1 MSDSAGGISGGATPI
16 AIKAETSVVDPDSC
30 KFIVD
35 RVVHPGGPFAYR
47 HIDPTDDAPLV
58 ARLFGLGHITHVLI
72 AGPIVTVG
80 KSSAASWDTLRREVG
95 AAIREHLTAGSPVII
110 DRVAGSEAPGVSG
123 RSDRQVRVAI
133 QDLLTRTVNPSIASH
148 GGTITVV
155 DLTNG
160 VLSIEMSGG
169 CQGCS
174 SSTATLRDGFETMA
188 RLVAPEITTI
198 VDTTDHA
205 SGTAPFHPA
214 GSSPSTSSSA
224 IAITRSANH
233 AANHAAN
240 HRSHTP

>member
-1 MSDSAGGISGGATPI
+1 MSDSVGGFSGGATAI

-30 KFIVD
+30 KFTVD

-72 AGPIVTVG
+72 AGPTVTVS
-80 KSSAASWDTLRREVG
+80 KSPAASWDTLRRGIG
-95 AAIREHLTAGSPVII
+95 AAIREHLAAGSPVII
-110 DRVAGSEAPGVSG
+110 DRVAGSGAPGVSL

-133 QDLLTRTVNPSIASH
+133 EDLLTRTVNPSIASH
-148 GGTITVV
+148 GGTISVV
-155 DLTNG
+155 DLTDG

-188 RLVAPEITTI
+188 RLVAPEITAI

-205 SGTAPFHPA
+205 GGTAPFHPA
-214 GSSPSTSSSA
+214 GSSPSTSTSP

-233 AANHAAN
+233 AANH
-240 HRSHTP
+240 RSHTP

>member
-1 MSDSAGGISGGATPI
+1 MSESAGGISAGATAI

-30 KFIVD
+30 KFTVD

-58 ARLFGLGHITHVLI
+58 ARLFGLGQITHVLI
-72 AGPIVTVG
+72 AGPTVTVS
-80 KSSAASWDTLRREVG
+80 KSSAASWDTLRRAIG

-110 DRVAGSEAPGVSG
+110 DSVAGSGAPGVSG
-123 RSDRQVRVAI
+123 RSERQVRVAI
-133 QDLLTRTVNPSIASH
+133 EDLLTRTVNPSIASH

-155 DLTNG
+155 DLTDG
-160 VLSIEMSGG
+160 VLSIEMTGG

-188 RLVAPEITTI
+188 RLVAPEITAI

-205 SGTAPFHPA
+205 SGTAPFHPP
-214 GSSPSTSSSA
+214 GSSPSTSTSP
-224 IAITRSANH
+224 IAITRSV
-233 AANHAAN
+233 N

>member
-1 MSDSAGGISGGATPI
+1 MSDSAGGISGGATAI

-30 KFIVD
+30 KFTVD

-47 HIDPTDDAPLV
+47 DIDPTDDAPLA

-72 AGPIVTVG
+72 AGPTVTVS
-80 KSSAASWDTLRREVG
+80 KSSAASWDTLRRGIG
-95 AAIREHLTAGSPVII
+95 AAIREHLAAGSPVII
-110 DRVAGSEAPGVSG
+110 DRVADSAAPGVSQ

-133 QDLLTRTVNPSIASH
+133 EDLLTRTVNPSIASH

-155 DLTNG
+155 DLTDG

-174 SSTATLRDGFETMA
+174 SSTVTLRDGFETMA
-188 RLVAPEITTI
+188 RLVAPEITAI

-205 SGTAPFHPA
+205 SGTAPFHPP
-214 GSSPSTSSSA
+214 GSSPSTSTSP

-233 AANHAAN
+233 TANY
-240 HRSHTP
+240 RSHIP

>member
-1 MSDSAGGISGGATPI
+1 MSDSVGGFSEGATTV

-30 KFIVD
+30 KFTVD

-72 AGPIVTVG
+72 AGPTVTIS
-80 KSSAASWDTLRREVG
+80 KSSTASWGTLRRGIG
-95 AAIREHLTAGSPVII
+95 AAIREHLITGSPVIV
-110 DRVAGSEAPGVSG
+110 DHVAGSAAPGVSQ

-133 QDLLTRTVNPSIASH
+133 EDLLARTVNPSIASH

-155 DLTNG
+155 DLTDG

-188 RLVAPEITTI
+188 RLVAPEITAI

-205 SGTAPFHPA
+205 SGTAPFHPP
-214 GSSPSTSSSA
+214 GSLPSTSTSP

-233 AANHAAN
+233 AANR
-240 HRSHTP
+240 RSHTP